1 MERADL
7 TEAAQLASVDGNWAI
22 KADGVSFTY
31 SGAGRKALD
40 GLNLAIRA
48 GEFTVIAGASG
59 AGKSTF
65 CYCCNG
71 LIPHFVRGQLDGD
84 VRVFGRSTGSSKIN
98 QLAQDV
104 GLVFQDFEAQL
115 FSTNVELEVA
125 FGPENFALPREEI
138 RRRVRESLATVG
150 LTGLERREPA
160 TLSGGQKQ
168 RLAIASVLAME
179 PRVIVMDE
187 PTTDLDPVGKEGVFR
202 VARQLRER
210 AEFTMVVAEHETEE
224 AIGADR
230 VVVLDGGR
238 IVADGSPRAVLARA
252 DWLEELGVQPL
263 GAAQVL
269 ARLGEP
275 VALTVEE
282 AAARLADRGYRIDPA
297 SAARQD
303 AAEAARAAGYGEV
316 VLEARDLAY
325 TYPNGVAAL
334 SGANLSVRRGEFVAV
349 VGQNGSGKTTLV
361 KHFNGLLAPTAGE
374 VTVLGRPTTGQSVL
388 QLGRSVGY
396 VFQNPDHQIFA
407 ETVFDEVAFG
417 PRNHGVPPGEVKE
430 RVAEA
435 LAAVG
440 LAGRDREDPFAM
452 TKGERQRVAV
462 ASVLATRPHV
472 IVLDE
477 PTTGLDYREQR
488 RMMDLVRRLNEAG
501 HTVIIV
507 THTMWVVAEYAH
519 RTVVVKDG
527 AIWLDGPTRA
537 VMAREE
543 ELLAAS
549 LKPPQ
554 VVRLG
559 NRLGRA
565 FLSVAEAVRLLERP
579 EAAGDAAP
587 DDAAPGRAA
596 GRGGR
601 G

>member
-1 MERADL
+1 M
-7 TEAAQLASVDGNWAI
+7 ASVDGNWAI
-22 KADGVSFTY
+22 EADGVGFTY

-48 GEFTVIAGASG
+48 GEFTAIVGASG

-71 LIPHFVRGQLDGD
+71 LIPHFVRGRLDGE

-115 FSTNVELEVA
+115 FSTSVELEVA

-202 VARQLRER
+202 VARLLRER

-224 AIGADR
+224 LAGADR

-238 IVADGSPRAVLARA
+238 IVADGPPQAVLSRA
-252 DWLEELGVQPL
+252 DWLEALGVQPL

-282 AAARLADRGYRIDPA
+282 AAARLAGRGYRVDPA
-297 SAARQD
+297 AAARQD
-303 AAEAARAAGYGEV
+303 AAKAARAASYGEV
-316 VLEARDLAY
+316 VLEARDLTY
-325 TYPNGVAAL
+325 TYPNGVPAL
-334 SGANLSVRRGEFVAV
+334 GGANLAVRRGEFVAV

-417 PRNHGVPPGEVKE
+417 PRNHGVPPAEVKE

-440 LAGRDREDPFAM
+440 LAGREREDPFAM

-501 HTVIIV
+501 HTIIIV
-507 THTMWVVAEYAH
+507 THAMWVVAEYAH

-527 AIWLDGPTRA
+527 AIRLDGPTRA

-543 ELLAAS
+543 ELLAAG

-559 NRLGRA
+559 NCLGRP

-579 EAAGDAAP
+579 EAAG
-587 DDAAPGRAA
+587 
-596 GRGGR
+596 RGGR
-601 G
+601 R